1 MGMDPVSK
9 DENFEVTIVLEGP
22 VKVAKYRQ
30 FLTKLDT
37 FLDDVAT
44 ILNDHPNAPKPK
56 LQARVG
62 RSGVRKSL

>member
-1 MGMDPVSK
+1 MDPVGK
-9 DENFEVTIVLEGP
+9 DESFEVTIVLEGP
-22 VKVAKYRQ
+22 VKVAKYLEFRN
-30 FLTKLDT
+30 KLDI
-37 FLDDVAT
+37 FLQDVAL